1 MDSLRGLNPAQRE
14 AAEHVHGPILVVAG
28 AGSGK
33 TRVLT
38 ARIAHLIDAHGVPP
52 QRIFAVTFTN
62 KAAGEMKHRVGEL
75 LSRDPGG
82 LWIGT
87 FHSLSARLLRREA
100 DRLGFSRQFTIY
112 DEDDRLSLIRRIMDE
127 RDHPVKLF
135 PPKLIQN
142 LISSAKNRMQTAA
155 ELEAT
160 GPQDAAVRVA
170 ADVYV
175 AMQRALLTANAMDF
189 DDLMLHPLALFRHHP
204 DALERCLE
212 SLRHQRYEQFEVIV
226 VDNGCE
232 SSATA
237 ELVARAARADSRVRY
252 VWESRLGLARAHNR
266 GLNEAH
272 GSIAAFTDDDV
283 VVDEHWLT
291 MIVDAFHE
299 DPAIGC
305 VTGLIA
311 PLELETVSQAWI
323 ESSVGFSKGFVL
335 RRFDPRALPV
345 DDPLFPFA
353 AGRFGSGANMSFR
366 TDVLREI
373 GGFDAALGAGS
384 RARGGDDLAAFFD
397 VIVSGHVIVYEPGAI
412 VRHAHRP
419 DFESLRRQSF
429 GYGVGLGAYLAH
441 VASRHPR
448 HAFHGMFRMR
458 HAAAHFL
465 APGSA
470 KNVRRPADYPKQLQW
485 RERVGVLL
493 GPGSYVRS
501 RFETRRDGWTF
512 EVPRQ
517 SYAAVGASPNG
528 ASVVTDT

>member
-1 MDSLRGLNPAQRE
+1 
-14 AAEHVHGPILVVAG
+14 
-28 AGSGK
+28 
-33 TRVLT
+33 
-38 ARIAHLIDAHGVPP
+38 
-52 QRIFAVTFTN
+52 
-62 KAAGEMKHRVGEL
+62 
-75 LSRDPGG
+75 
-82 LWIGT
+82 
-87 FHSLSARLLRREA
+87 
-100 DRLGFSRQFTIY
+100 
-112 DEDDRLSLIRRIMDE
+112 
-127 RDHPVKLF
+127 
-135 PPKLIQN
+135 
-142 LISSAKNRMQTAA
+142 
-155 ELEAT
+155 
-160 GPQDAAVRVA
+160 
-170 ADVYV
+170 
-175 AMQRALLTANAMDF
+175 
-189 DDLMLHPLALFRHHP
+189 
-204 DALERCLE
+204 
-212 SLRHQRYEQFEVIV
+212 
-226 VDNGCE
+226 
-232 SSATA
+232 
-237 ELVARAARADSRVRY
+237 
-252 VWESRLGLARAHNR
+252 
-266 GLNEAH
+266 
-272 GSIAAFTDDDV
+272 
-283 VVDEHWLT
+283 
-291 MIVDAFHE
+291 
-299 DPAIGC
+299 
-305 VTGLIA
+305 
-311 PLELETVSQAWI
+311 
-323 ESSVGFSKGFVL
+323 VL